1 MNGISALDQRDS
13 RNDHPIGAVISDLDG
28 VAYRDDRPIRSSVQ
42 AFRAWHDRGVPY
54 AFVTN
59 NSTKSAAQFAAKLSG
74 MGIPAIPAQVFN
86 TIAAVNFLLQ
96 QRWPP
101 GTPVFAIGEKPLLET
116 LEESGYRLAGTDAE
130 VVVLGFDS
138 GLNYA
143 KLRTA
148 IRAALAGATVI
159 ATNPDLL
166 TPVHDGYDPCVG
178 VLTAAVAAAVP
189 SMVPIVVGKPDP
201 FMIEQ
206 ALKHLGTRKEE
217 TVMIGDQVGTDIVA
231 GQSAGLRAFLLASD
245 VPFNAVTGVVPDRI
259 ISSLLDL
266 VGHASE

>member
-1 MNGISALDQRDS
+1 M
-13 RNDHPIGAVISDLDG
+13 
-28 VAYRDDRPIRSSVQ
+28 
-42 AFRAWHDRGVPY
+42 
-54 AFVTN
+54 
-59 NSTKSAAQFAAKLSG
+59 
-74 MGIPAIPAQVFN
+74 
-86 TIAAVNFLLQ
+86 LLQ

-101 GTPVFAIGEKPLLET
+101 GTPVFAIGEQPLLEA
-116 LEESGYRLAGTDAE
+116 LEESRYHLTGTNAE
-130 VVVLGFDS
+130 VVILGFDS

-159 ATNPDLL
+159 ATNPDVL

-189 SMVPIVVGKPDP
+189 TAAPIVVGKPDP

-206 ALKHLGTRKEE
+206 ALKHLGTRKKE
-217 TVMIGDQVGTDIVA
+217 TMMIGDQIATDIVA
-231 GQSAGLRAFLLASD
+231 GQSAGLRAILIASD
-245 VPFNAVTGVVPDRI
+245 VAFNAVTGVVPDLV

-266 VGHASE
+266 VAAASEESGVA